1 MFLDDP
7 GTDKKE
13 TRPPSPPEVA
23 SNSKEE
29 GSSSRELISHYPKN
43 DRIASADSM
52 EEMERR
58 FEKVNKS
65 NLYVSLLLYCDWNNC
80 IYRRQRLSYQQ
91 KMRTHPL
98 PHQIPPTHQLHCT
111 KNPYRCN

>member
-7 GTDKKE
+7 GNDKKE
-13 TRPPSPPEVA
+13 TRPPSPPEVT
-23 SNSKEE
+23 SHSKEE
-29 GSSSRELISHYPKN
+29 GSSSRELIVLHHPKN

-58 FEKVNKS
+58 FEKVNSINAKS
-65 NLYVSLLLYCDWNNC
+65 HFILSLLYCDWNNC
-80 IYRRQRLSYQQ
+80 IFRRQRLSYQQ

-98 PHQIPPTHQLHCT
+98 PHQIPPSH
-111 KNPYRCN
+111 